1 MSPSKTTLEIGGM
14 TCATCASRIEKKL
27 NKLDGIT
34 ASVNYG
40 TARATI
46 ESASPIDIDR
56 LITVVEQT
64 GYTASPERREE
75 SESSIRVWVSLAVAA
90 VVMFVS
96 MVPGVPNAEWISFA
110 LATPIVIWGAL
121 PFHRATFINLR
132 HGATT
137 MDTLVSMGVLAAYLW
152 SVWTL
157 FFASH
162 GSGHSYY
169 FEVATAVTGF
179 LLLGRHLEN
188 NAKKQATSALRSLMD
203 LGAKSVTVLRAGQEV
218 LIDAD
223 ELVVDDVFVVR
234 PGEVIATDGV
244 VIEGAASIDESML
257 TGESLP
263 VEVKEKDLVTG
274 ATLNTS
280 GRIIVR
286 ATAIGRDTRLA
297 QMSRLVE
304 EAQEGKTEV
313 QRLADRVSAVFVPT
327 VIVISV
333 ATLITWLLLGAEA
346 SAAFTA
352 AVAVLIIAC
361 PCALG
366 LATPTALMVGTGR
379 GAQLGILIRGPQVL
393 ESTRIVDTALIDKT
407 GTITSGQMEVVENSG
422 DVLQIAATLESA
434 AEHPIGKAIAK
445 VAPHSS
451 LRDFESV
458 AGFGVRGVVD
468 GKSASVGRAEFVGA
482 SPTLESRAAEDR
494 GETVVWV
501 AWDGEVRGYV
511 AVADRVKPSSKQAVA
526 DLRKLGIEPIMLTGD
541 QEGTAKHI
549 AALVGIDQVIAQAT
563 PESKL
568 QSVQQLQKEG
578 RTVAM
583 VGDGVNDAAAL
594 TAADLGI
601 AMGTGTDAAI
611 HASDLTLVKGDLST
625 AVDAVRLARA
635 TLRTI
640 KGNLFWAFAYNVA
653 AIPLAAL
660 GLLNPMI
667 AGLAMAFSS
676 VFVVTNSLRL
686 RKFQPHKTN

>member
-1 MSPSKTTLEIGGM
+1 M
-14 TCATCASRIEKKL
+14 TCATCATRIEKKL
-27 NKLDGIT
+27 NKIEGVS

-46 ESASPIDIDR
+46 ESATPIDLNQ

-64 GYTASPERREE
+64 GYTASPERKEE
-75 SESSIRVWVSLAVAA
+75 SESSIRVWVSLVVAA
-90 VVMFVS
+90 IVMFVS
-96 MVPGVPNAEWISFA
+96 MVPGVPNSEWISFV
-110 LATPIVIWGAL
+110 LATPIVAWGAF

-137 MDTLVSMGVLAAYLW
+137 MDTLVSMGVLAAYFW

-162 GSGHSYY
+162 SGSHAYY
-169 FEVATAVTGF
+169 FEVATAVTAF
-179 LLLGRHLEN
+179 LLLGRYLEN

-223 ELVVDDVFVVR
+223 ELDVDEVFIVR

-274 ATLNTS
+274 ATINTS

-286 ATAIGRDTRLA
+286 ATAVGRDTRLA

-313 QRLADRVSAVFVPT
+313 QRLADRVSAVFVPA

-346 SAAFTA
+346 SSAFTA

-407 GTITSGQMEVVENSG
+407 GTITSGQMQVVEHSG
-422 DVLQIAATLESA
+422 DVLQVAATLESA

-445 VAPHSS
+445 VAPHGS

-468 GKSASVGRAEFVGA
+468 GRTAIMGRAEFVGA
-482 SPTLESRAAEDR
+482 TPTEESHAAEER

-501 AWDGEVRGYV
+501 AWDGIVRGYI
-511 AVADRVKPSSKQAVA
+511 AVADQVKPSSKQAVA

-549 AALVGIDQVIAQAT
+549 ANLVGIDKVIAKAT

-568 QSVQQLQKEG
+568 QSVQQLQGKG

-594 TAADLGI
+594 AAADLGI
-601 AMGTGTDAAI
+601 AMGTGTDVAI

-686 RKFQPHKTN
+686 RKFQPHKAN

>member
-1 MSPSKTTLEIGGM
+1 M
-14 TCATCASRIEKKL
+14 TCATCATRIEKKL
-27 NKLDGIT
+27 NKIEGVS

-46 ESASPIDIDR
+46 ESATPIDLNQ

-64 GYTASPERREE
+64 GYTASPERKEE
-75 SESSIRVWVSLAVAA
+75 SESSIRVWVSLVVAA
-90 VVMFVS
+90 IVMFVS
-96 MVPGVPNAEWISFA
+96 MVPGVPNSEWISFV
-110 LATPIVIWGAL
+110 LATPIVAWGAF

-137 MDTLVSMGVLAAYLW
+137 MDTLVSMGVLAAYFW

-162 GSGHSYY
+162 SGSHAYY
-169 FEVATAVTGF
+169 FEVTTAVTAF
-179 LLLGRHLEN
+179 LLLGRYLEN

-223 ELVVDDVFVVR
+223 ELDVDEVFIVR

-274 ATLNTS
+274 ATINTS

-286 ATAIGRDTRLA
+286 ATAVGRDTRLA

-313 QRLADRVSAVFVPT
+313 QRLADRVSAVFVPA

-346 SAAFTA
+346 SSAFTA

-407 GTITSGQMEVVENSG
+407 GTITSGQMQVVEHSG
-422 DVLQIAATLESA
+422 DVLQVAATLESA

-445 VAPHSS
+445 VAPHGS

-468 GKSASVGRAEFVGA
+468 GRTAIMGRAEFVGA
-482 SPTLESRAAEDR
+482 TPTEESHAAEER

-501 AWDGEVRGYV
+501 AWDGIVRGYV
-511 AVADRVKPSSKQAVA
+511 AVADQVKPSSKQAVA

-549 AALVGIDQVIAQAT
+549 ANLVGIDKVIAKAT

-568 QSVQQLQKEG
+568 QSVQQLQGKG

-594 TAADLGI
+594 AAADLGI
-601 AMGTGTDAAI
+601 AMGTGTDVAI

-686 RKFQPHKTN
+686 RKFQPHKAN